1 MEIKSK
7 ETITIDLTPEY
18 ATLFV
23 RAIAIVDMYLEE
35 DQSKDFVITLL
46 EYGKR
51 LHNTKDICPD
61 PLHINPDM
69 PRVWND
75 PYLT

>member
-7 ETITIDLTPEY
+7 EVITIDLTPEY
-18 ATLFV
+18 TTLFV

-35 DQSKDFVITLL
+35 DQNKDFVIEML